1 MMNRLM
7 KFQVWDEHLSVNMLQ
22 RSFMKKEN

>member
-22 RSFMKKEN
+22 RSFMKIEN